1 MTTKEQIQ
9 HEIQLHRLLSE
20 ILKDKY
26 LGNNI
31 FFKGGTCA
39 LMLGYLDRFSVDLDF
54 DLDKDTDKR
63 KIKEKLHSIFD
74 NLNLEIKD
82 ESKRALQFFLKYPT
96 SFKRNTIKIEILDN
110 YYKSNVYKPV
120 FIPPISM
127 TGICQTIETMFSH
140 KLIAPLDRVEK
151 GGKIAGRDI
160 YDIHHFF
167 LQGYKFKDDI
177 IEERRKKSSLDHLI
191 ELRNFI
197 KKRVT
202 QKIIDE
208 DLNTLLDYKK
218 FIFIRKYLKEELI
231 RLIDKEIEKR

>member
-26 LGNNI
+26 LRNKI

-63 KIKEKLHSIFD
+63 KIKERLHLIFD

-110 YYKSNVYKPV
+110 YKSNVYKPV

-151 GGKIAGRDI
+151 GGRIAGRDI

-167 LQGYKFKDDI
+167 LQGYRFKDDI

-191 ELRNFI
+191 DLRNFI

-218 FIFIRKYLKEELI
+218 FISIRKHLKQELI
-231 RLIDKEIEKR
+231 TIIDKKIEKR

>member
-54 DLDKDTDKR
+54 DLAKNADKK
-63 KIKEKLHSIFD
+63 KIREKLYSIFD

-82 ESKRALQFFLKYPT
+82 ESKKALQFFLKYPT
-96 SFKRNTIKIEILDN
+96 SLKRNTIKLEILDN
-110 YYKSNVYKPV
+110 YYRSNVYKPI

-127 TGICQTIETMFSH
+127 TGVCQTIETMFSH
-140 KLIAPLDRVEK
+140 KLVAPLDRVEK
-151 GGKIAGRDI
+151 GGKIAGRDL

-167 LQGYKFKDDI
+167 LQGYNFKDNI
-177 IEERRKKSSLDHLI
+177 IEERRKKSSLEHLV

-197 KKRVT
+197 KKSVT
-202 QKIIDE
+202 KRIIDE

-218 FIFIRKYLKEELI
+218 FTSIRKHLKEELI
-231 RLIDKEIEKR
+231 SLIEKEIEKR